1 LGLTLRN
8 TNGTNIRI
16 MRCERKKKP
25 REGLFWFCTI
35 LYVWLREGGGWGEK
49 VKMGK
54 REAKGGKRA
63 IFDKVAKNVDLEQFY
78 TDSDHSLYEFRPGTI

>member
-1 LGLTLRN
+1 
-8 TNGTNIRI
+8 
-16 MRCERKKKP
+16 MREKGSPER
-25 REGLFWFCTI
+25 GFFGFI
-35 LYVWLREGGGWGEK
+35 LYYMCGKREGGNWGEK

-54 REAKGGKRA
+54 RVAKGGKRA